1 MGSTESAES
10 AESTRTERIQE
21 EVSRRLQASSDG
33 VDMETPVRM
42 LSSETVY
49 RGAIFHIDDRKL
61 ALAGTDG
68 GKVTVRRQILVHP
81 QAVVMLVHDEL
92 TDRYLLEREY
102 RVGPNKFAYGFPAGL
117 MEEGEEPETSA
128 LRELQEETGVTP
140 KNRQSVRIEHVGN
153 FYSSGGMTNELAHI
167 FVLHLSAWKQKPR
180 HFDKDEHVQSAWVTW
195 EELTGIGIQAA
206 DSTIAIQH
214 EEIRRLREQ
223 LTTKE

>member
-1 MGSTESAES
+1 MGNAEEGLS
-10 AESTRTERIQE
+10 IEAVRRR
-21 EVSRRLQASSDG
+21 VNARLQTSSDG
-33 VDMETPVRM
+33 VDMDMSVR
-42 LSSETVY
+42 LVSSETVY
-49 RGAIFHIDDRKL
+49 RGAIFHIDDRRL
-61 ALAGTDG
+61 ALAKTDG
-68 GKVTVRRQILVHP
+68 GQVPVRRQILVHP

-117 MEEGEEPETSA
+117 MEEGEKPEVSA
-128 LRELQEETGVTP
+128 LRELREETGVTP
-140 KNRQSVRIEHVGN
+140 KGEQSVRIEHVGD

-167 FVLHLSAWKQKPR
+167 FVIHLSAWKQQAR
-180 HFDKDEHVQSAWVTW
+180 HFDKDEHVQSTWVSW

-223 LTTKE
+223 LATKE

>member
-1 MGSTESAES
+1 MGNAEEGLS
-10 AESTRTERIQE
+10 IEAVRRR
-21 EVSRRLQASSDG
+21 VNARLQTSSDG
-33 VDMETPVRM
+33 VDMDMSVR
-42 LSSETVY
+42 LVSSETVY
-49 RGAIFHIDDRKL
+49 RGAIFHIDDRRL
-61 ALAGTDG
+61 ALAKTDG
-68 GKVTVRRQILVHP
+68 GEVSVRRQILVHP

-117 MEEGEEPETSA
+117 MEEGEKPEVSA
-128 LRELQEETGVTP
+128 LRELREETGVTP
-140 KNRQSVRIEHVGN
+140 KGEQSVRIEHVGD

-167 FVLHLSAWKQKPR
+167 FVIHLSAWKQEAR
-180 HFDKDEHVQSAWVTW
+180 HFDKDEHVQSTWVSW

-223 LTTKE
+223 LATKE

>member
-1 MGSTESAES
+1 MNAETMESIRNEVNKRLQ
-10 AESTRTERIQE
+10 EST
-21 EVSRRLQASSDG
+21 DG
-33 VDMETPVRM
+33 VDMEAPIRLV
-42 LSSETVY
+42 SSETVY
-49 RGAIFHIDDRKL
+49 RGAIFHIDDRRL
-61 ALAGTDG
+61 ALAKTDG
-68 GKVTVRRQILVHP
+68 GEVSVRRQILVHP

-117 MEEGEEPETSA
+117 MEEGEKPEVSA
-128 LRELQEETGVTP
+128 LRELREETGVTP
-140 KNRQSVRIEHVGN
+140 KGEQSVRIEHVGD

-167 FVLHLSAWKQKPR
+167 FVIHLSAWKQEAR
-180 HFDKDEHVQSAWVTW
+180 HFDKDEHVQSTWVSW

-223 LTTKE
+223 LATKE